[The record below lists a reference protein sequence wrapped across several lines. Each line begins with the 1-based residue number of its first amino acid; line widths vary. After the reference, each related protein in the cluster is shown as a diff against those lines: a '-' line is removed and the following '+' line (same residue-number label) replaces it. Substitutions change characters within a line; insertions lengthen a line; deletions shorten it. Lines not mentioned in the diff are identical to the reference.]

1 MPILEVFK
9 AGDVEGLQ
17 DELLEMVGNV
27 AKVEEA
33 MGGIILGPSVF
44 GRSAMYIRTIFPK
57 QSITVL
63 DTVAD
68 IGLIF
73 FLFLVGLELDLHAIQ
88 KTGKQTLSI
97 AGAGISLPF
106 GAGVGVSLILHKT
119 ISTEAHF
126 LPFVIFM
133 GVAMSITAF
142 AVLARI
148 LAERKLL
155 VTDVGQMALSAA
167 AVNDLVAWILL
178 ALAIALSGSDKSP
191 LVAVWVF
198 LTGIAFLLLMFFA
211 VKPILKHI
219 ASRAEEGNPS
229 NEFYISSILA
239 GILAAGFATDFIGIH
254 AIFGA
259 FVFGLIVP
267 KEGPIAKM
275 LVEKLEDFV
284 STLMLPL
291 YFASSGLK
299 TNIQSIQSLQSVG
312 LLFLVIMTACAGKV
326 FGTFLMASFF
336 ETDRRKSLALGFLM
350 NTKGLVEL
358 IVLNIG
364 KDRKV
369 LNEEAFA
376 IMVLM
381 AIFTTLIT
389 TPSVKLLYKPARN
402 PVPDRRRKLYQPDI
416 QADSELRVLACVYG
430 MLNVHAII
438 NLMEASRGTRKK
450 PLCLYIL
457 HLLELTER
465 PSSLIKLVGSYKDH
479 DVHTGDHSRVIL
491 AFETFG
497 QLDKVNVKAMTAL
510 SAFDTMHENICAS
523 GAEKRAAMIIL
534 PLDKHTHLEHLMN
547 VNQKVLQQAPCSV
560 GILVDRG
567 IGIVSLSSSHVQQH
581 VAVLFFGG
589 PDCRESLAFGLR
601 MAEHPGLKVKVIRFL
616 YNPTKDYSELTISTD
631 EEIGGPSEGRDIQG
645 TCWHFSMLETEG
657 SVMASGYNKGEEDRL
672 DEECL
677 GVVME
682 ASMHVQDSG
691 RQAGIISYEEREVQ
705 NTMSARAELGTI
717 RDFNLVVVGRGRRP
731 SPLVARLASERY
743 DEFPEL
749 GPVGDLL
756 LSQCHDSHSS
766 ILVIQQYDPVLEQ
779 EHFTLKAKSSST
791 SLPGVASTPRS
802 PSSSTM
808 KPLST
813 SSSSA

>member
-1 MPILEVFK
+1 MYCQGLDRSSFEEGVFLVCKLQSKSLESPLLRELQITPLFRLPFGISQELPVNPPPACPAASMTTSCFPPMPATSNGLFQGDNPFK
-9 AGDVEGLQ
+9 FALP
-17 DELLEMVGNV
+17 LLIVQICLVV
-27 AKVEEA
+27 ALSRTLAVLFKPLGQPRVIAEII
-33 MGGIILGPSVF
+33 GGIILGPSVF
-44 GRSAMYIRTIFPK
+44 GRSAMYIRSIFPK

-97 AGAGISLPF
+97 AGAGIRLPF
-106 GAGVGVSLILHKT
+106 GAGVEVSLILHKT
-119 ISTEAHF
+119 ISTEACF
-126 LPFVIFM
+126 LPFVVFM

-148 LAERKLL
+148 LAECKLL
-155 VTDVGQMALSAA
+155 ATDVGQMALSAA

-191 LVAVWVF
+191 L
-198 LTGIAFLLLMFFA
+198 
-211 VKPILKHI
+211 
-219 ASRAEEGNPS
+219 
-229 NEFYISSILA
+229 
-239 GILAAGFATDFIGIH
+239 
-254 AIFGA
+254 
-259 FVFGLIVP
+259 
-267 KEGPIAKM
+267 
-275 LVEKLEDFV
+275 KL
-284 STLMLPL
+284 
-291 YFASSGLK
+291 
-299 TNIQSIQSLQSVG
+299 
-312 LLFLVIMTACAGKV
+312 
-326 FGTFLMASFF
+326 
-336 ETDRRKSLALGFLM
+336 LALGFLM

-389 TPSVKLLYKPARN
+389 TPSVMLLYKPARN
-402 PVPDRRRKLYQPDI
+402 SVPYRRRKLYQPDI

-430 MLNVHAII
+430 MPNVHAII

-465 PSSLIKLVGSYKDH
+465 PSSLMQLIGSYKNH
-479 DVHTGDHSRVIL
+479 DVHTGDHSGVVL
-491 AFETFG
+491 AFKTFG
-497 QLDKVNVKAMTAL
+497 QLSKVNVKAMTAL
-510 SAFDTMHENICAS
+510 SAFDPMHENICRS

-534 PLDKHTHLEHLMN
+534 PFDKHTHHEHLMN

-567 IGIVSLSSSHVQQH
+567 IGIVSLSSSHAQQH
-581 VAVLFFGG
+581 IAVLFFGG
-589 PDCRESLAFGLR
+589 PDCREFLVFGLR
-601 MAEHPGLKVKVIRFL
+601 MAEHPGLKKA
-616 YNPTKDYSELTISTD
+616 
-631 EEIGGPSEGRDIQG
+631 
-645 TCWHFSMLETEG
+645 
-657 SVMASGYNKGEEDRL
+657 ASGYNKGEEDRL
-672 DEECL
+672 DEQCL
-677 GVVME
+677 GVVIE

-691 RQAGIISYEEREVQ
+691 RQAGMISYEEREVQ
-705 NTMSARAELGTI
+705 NTVSARAELGTI
-717 RDFNLVVVGRGRRP
+717 RDFNFVVV
-731 SPLVARLASERY
+731 
-743 DEFPEL
+743 

-756 LSQCHDSHSS
+756 LSQCRNNRSS

-779 EHFTLKAKSSST
+779 KEHLTLKAKSSST
-791 SLPGVASTPRS
+791 SLPAVASTPRS

-808 KPLST
+808 TPLST